1 MSGQTRRLLTGHALA
16 SLAISLPWPLLL
28 AAVWERSGDPWLLG
42 LVGALRMLPYAAC
55 SWWLP
60 AVADRWGRRRV
71 LRATVWARLALLA
84 TVAVALPLGAL
95 TLAVAAATLAVLA
108 ATPAYPALAASLP
121 SLAGHGAR
129 RATDLLVTVE
139 VSSFVVGPALG
150 GLLLVT
156 RPEVT
161 SVAAV
166 VAAASGAWLL
176 GGVRL
181 PAPAGTASGGQLRAL
196 RSGSVLRSL
205 GLLAGLNAVLAVAG
219 LALLPLSGGSWSGG
233 WASEHAYG
241 VASAVLGFGALA
253 APALARLGRSSS
265 GRSRLGL
272 GALALALVVVAAAP
286 SVAWSLVPLVLA
298 GAAAVHVEGAVTG
311 ALQEAVADRHR
322 AGVLGAA
329 DAVMVGAAMLGSLV
343 APTLAEGLG
352 GPVLLVL
359 LGGSALGCCL
369 LAPASGRAAADDDG
383 GVAVVVADEARLEPR
398 LLQEVG

>member
-1 MSGQTRRLLTGHALA
+1 MSGQTRRVLAGHALV
-16 SLAISLPWPLLL
+16 SLALSLPWPLLL
-28 AAVWERSGDPWLLG
+28 AAVWGRTGDPWLLG

-71 LRATVWARLALLA
+71 LRVSVWARVALLA
-84 TVAVALPLGAL
+84 TGAVALVLGAL
-95 TLAVAAATLAVLA
+95 AVAVVAATLAVLV

-121 SLAGHGAR
+121 ALAGPGAR

-150 GLLLVT
+150 GLLLVV
-156 RPEVT
+156 RPSVT
-161 SVAAV
+161 AALVVLAAV
-166 VAAASGAWLL
+166 AGAALL
-176 GGVRL
+176 DGVRL
-181 PAPAGTASGGQLRAL
+181 PAPAGAATGGQLGAL
-196 RSGSVLRSL
+196 RSRPVLRAL

-241 VASAVLGFGALA
+241 VASAVLGLGALA
-253 APALARLGRSSS
+253 APALTRLGHSSS
-265 GRSRLGL
+265 ARSRLGL
-272 GALALALVVVAAAP
+272 GALALALAVVATAP

-311 ALQEAVADRHR
+311 ALQEAVPDRHR

-329 DAVMVGAAMLGSLV
+329 DAAMVGAAMLGSLV
-343 APTLAEGLG
+343 APTLAQGLG
-352 GPVLLVL
+352 GPVLLGL
-359 LGGSALGCCL
+359 LGAAALGCGL
-369 LAPASGRAAADDDG
+369 LAPASGRPAADDDG
-383 GVAVVVADEARLEPR
+383 GAAVVVTDDALLEPG
-398 LLQEVG
+398 LLQQVG